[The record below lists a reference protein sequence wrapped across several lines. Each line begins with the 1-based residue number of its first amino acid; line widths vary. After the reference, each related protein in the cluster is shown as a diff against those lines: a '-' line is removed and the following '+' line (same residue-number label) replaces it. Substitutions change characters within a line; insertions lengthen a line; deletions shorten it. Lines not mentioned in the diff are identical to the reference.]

1 MKQIQTFILP
11 ILLLAL
17 AACGT
22 LAPGGAYKDKTL
34 YDADVAITT
43 GYDVLH
49 NFVTWEYQNRGALK
63 TFPDITKAADN
74 VRANART
81 WISSAIALREA
92 YAANPIKD
100 NADKLQAS
108 IDIIRAA
115 MTEATKYLVQTD
127 TISTPTR

>member
-17 AACGT
+17 AACST
-22 LAPGGAYKDKTL
+22 LAPSGAYKDKTL
-34 YDADVAITT
+34 YDADLAITT

-49 NFVTWEYQNRGALK
+49 SFVTWEYQNRGALK
-63 TFPDITKAADN
+63 TFPDITKVADN

>member
-1 MKQIQTFILP
+1 MKKLQTVLMP
-11 ILLLAL
+11 VLLLAL
-17 AACGT
+17 VACGT

-34 YDADVAITT
+34 YDADMAITT

-49 NFVTWEYQNRGALK
+49 NFVTWEYQNRAALQ
-63 TFPDITKAADN
+63 TFPAITQAADN

-100 NADKLQAS
+100 NADKLQAA
-108 IDIIRAA
+108 IDIIRSA
-115 MTEATKYLVQTD
+115 MTEATKYLVQT
-127 TISTPTR
+127 STTATSLQ

>member
-1 MKQIQTFILP
+1 MQKLKVALLP
-11 ILLLAL
+11 ILLFAL

-34 YDADVAITT
+34 YDADLAITT

-49 NFVTWEYQNRGALK
+49 SFVTWEYQNRGALK